1 MYIEGVNML
10 RALII
15 CSIVAISFP
24 AYSDVDLKS
33 VHPDESAGHTFNER
47 FSSKRSL
54 ESLATIKSALN
65 SFRELT
71 ETVTDKLPKE
81 TLAKIGNTSWEMQ
94 NLGFVNHVEAIKGT
108 ILKQEYLIKK
118 LTYELAQIKSK
129 SGEMNQRDLSKIKRE
144 YENAEKQFQ
153 EFWNTFGIAD

>member
-1 MYIEGVNML
+1 ML
-10 RALII
+10 RTLII
-15 CSIVAISFP
+15 FSIIAISFP
-24 AYSDVDLKS
+24 AYSELHLKS
-33 VHPDESAGHTFNER
+33 VHPDESTDYTFNER

-54 ESLATIKSALN
+54 ESLATIKSALG
-65 SFRELT
+65 SFRKLT
-71 ETVTDKLPKE
+71 EATAHKLSKE

-129 SGEMNQRDLSKIKRE
+129 SGEMSQRDLSKIKRE

>member
-1 MYIEGVNML
+1 
-10 RALII
+10 
-15 CSIVAISFP
+15 
-24 AYSDVDLKS
+24 
-33 VHPDESAGHTFNER
+33 
-47 FSSKRSL
+47 
-54 ESLATIKSALN
+54 
-65 SFRELT
+65 
-71 ETVTDKLPKE
+71 
-81 TLAKIGNTSWEMQ
+81 LAKIGNTSWEMQ
-94 NLGFVNHVEAIKGT
+94 NLGFVNHVEVVKGT